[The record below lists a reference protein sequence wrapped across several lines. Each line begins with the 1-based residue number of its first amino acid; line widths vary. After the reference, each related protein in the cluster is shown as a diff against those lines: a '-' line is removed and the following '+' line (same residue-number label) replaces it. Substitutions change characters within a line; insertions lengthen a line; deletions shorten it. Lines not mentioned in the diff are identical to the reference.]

1 MASAVASSTSFAIAA
16 RAWRIATRFFRFVKV
31 GAREAD
37 LVRPREIGVRK
48 REVRIGLERIVKK
61 SGGDRGAL
69 GIERSYE
76 GQRSQIEI
84 VSVEALGTLAARP
97 FDLELLHAGLDDAD
111 HPLGDAIL
119 EIENVFE
126 IAVELVGPQMR
137 AGFGLDELG
146 RDTQARFRFAHA
158 AFQEVAHAQLAA
170 DLLECL
176 RTCLCR
182 RSWNGARSR
191 TAT

>member
-16 RAWRIATRFFRFVKV
+16 RAWRIASGFFRFVKA
-31 GAREAD
+31 GMREPD
-37 LVRPREIGVRK
+37 LVRPCEIGVGK
-48 REVRIGLERIVKK
+48 REVRIGFERIAEK

-84 VSVEALGTLAARP
+84 VGVEALGTLAART
-97 FDLELLHAGLDDAD
+97 FDLGLLHAWLDDAD

-119 EIENVFE
+119 QVENVFE
-126 IAVELVGPQMR
+126 IAIELVGPQMR

-146 RDTQARFRFAHA
+146 RDTHARFRFAHA
-158 AFQEVAHAQLAA
+158 AFQKVAHAQLAA
-170 DLLECL
+170 DL
-176 RTCLCR
+176 
-182 RSWNGARSR
+182 SNV
-191 TAT
+191 